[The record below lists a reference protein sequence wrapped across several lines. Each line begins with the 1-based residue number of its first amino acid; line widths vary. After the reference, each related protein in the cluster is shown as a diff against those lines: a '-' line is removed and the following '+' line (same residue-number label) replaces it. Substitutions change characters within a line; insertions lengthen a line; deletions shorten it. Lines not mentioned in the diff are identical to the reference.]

1 VRGLTGRKE
10 EQLRALGAAAGTG
23 RLDRARLRALG
34 RDAAEEDLRE
44 LPGIGPFSAE
54 LVWIRGVG
62 DPDALPGNER
72 RLAAI
77 VRERYGEVRM
87 EDVAE
92 AWRPFRSWVALLLRA
107 TGAG

>member
-1 VRGLTGRKE
+1 VRGLTARKE
-10 EQLRALGAAAGTG
+10 EQLRALGAAALTG
-23 RLDRARLRALG
+23 RLDRDRLRAVG
-34 RDAAEEDLRE
+34 REAAEEQLRE

-72 RLAAI
+72 RIAAI
-77 VRERYGEVRM
+77 VRERYGEDARM

-92 AWRPFRSWVALLLRA
+92 AWRPFRSWAALLLRA
-107 TGAG
+107 SS

>member
-1 VRGLTGRKE
+1 MRSAPPRSRDGSTVTGC
-10 EQLRALGAAAGTG
+10 APSV
-23 RLDRARLRALG
+23 ARPRTAQ
-34 RDAAEEDLRE
+34 LRE

-72 RLAAI
+72 RIEAI
-77 VRERYGEVRM
+77 VRERYGDDARM

-107 TGAG
+107 SS